1 MICIVYISSMKKE
14 YSSEELYSMSEKFKQ
29 FNYKNNITGL
39 MIYHNKN
46 IMQYIEGEECI
57 VKDMYKRITEDNR
70 HNNIIKLIEEKSL
83 KKRVEEWNVCF
94 EEKSKYTFI
103 EYVELCISNIQSSSL
118 IKLFNIFIKV
128 NIRYI

>member
-1 MICIVYISSMKKE
+1 MKKE
-14 YSSEELYSMSEKFKQ
+14 YSSDELCSMSQKFSQ
-29 FNYKNNITGL
+29 FNRKHNITGL

-46 IMQYIEGEECI
+46 VMQYIEGDDVI
-57 VKDMYKRITEDNR
+57 VKDMYKRISEDNR
-70 HNNIIKLIEEKSL
+70 HNNIIKLIEEKSF
-83 KKRVEEWNVCF
+83 KKRVEEWNICF